1 MSELTRERFLQY
13 LRAALNHLRDPNYLR
28 QSPLAAAFGVA
39 QQPNTPAALRNALI
53 AAVRSLKPTD
63 DEPPQ
68 SRAWRLYES
77 LFYRHVQ
84 CFSQLEVADQ
94 LGISIRQLRREQ
106 HAGLEALAYQLSEQ
120 FGLGTVAQ
128 GGGNGEQ
135 GVTQGTTTDTAA
147 NENLAWLKDAPP
159 EHPADLEHELPAVLE
174 LASPLAAQHGVRLEV
189 TSEDGLPKLAT
200 NPIAFRQT
208 LLSLLSVAI
217 SRAAAG
223 GFVEVMVRT
232 LAWEVE
238 IRVQAADVSASSPAR
253 MDDEASGLDLAHQLI
268 ELCGG
273 KLSVSADEGAFGAAL
288 ILPALGQ
295 SPVLAIDDNAGTLQ
309 LLTRYTAG
317 TRYRLVG
324 TQDPEKAIDVAKEIS
339 PQIVVLDVMMPYT
352 DGWEL
357 VGRLRQNPA
366 TAHIP
371 IVVCTILPH
380 EELARSLGADGFL
393 RKPVTRQ
400 AFLAALDRQVTLT
413 GPLPG

>member
-1 MSELTRERFLQY
+1 M
-13 LRAALNHLRDPNYLR
+13 
-28 QSPLAAAFGVA
+28 
-39 QQPNTPAALRNALI
+39 
-53 AAVRSLKPTD
+53 
-63 DEPPQ
+63 
-68 SRAWRLYES
+68 
-77 LFYRHVQ
+77 
-84 CFSQLEVADQ
+84 
-94 LGISIRQLRREQ
+94 
-106 HAGLEALAYQLSEQ
+106 
-120 FGLGTVAQ
+120 
-128 GGGNGEQ
+128 
-135 GVTQGTTTDTAA
+135 
-147 NENLAWLKDAPP
+147 
-159 EHPADLEHELPAVLE
+159 
-174 LASPLAAQHGVRLEV
+174 RLEV

-200 NPIAFRQT
+200 NPIALRQT

-223 GFVEVMVRT
+223 SFVEVMVRT

-253 MDDEASGLDLAHQLI
+253 MDNEASGLALAHQLT

-317 TRYRLVG
+317 TRYRLVS
-324 TQDPEKAIDVAKEIS
+324 TQDPERAIDMAKEIS

>member
-1 MSELTRERFLQY
+1 MSELTREQFLQY

-63 DEPPQ
+63 DEPPR

-106 HAGLEALAYQLSEQ
+106 HAGLEALAYQLWEQ
-120 FGLGTVAQ
+120 FGLGTAGQ
-128 GGGNGEQ
+128 GGENSEQ
-135 GVTQGTTTDTAA
+135 GVA
-147 NENLAWLKDAPP
+147 NEDLAWLKDAPP
-159 EHPADLEHELPAVLE
+159 DHPADLEHELPAVLE
-174 LASPLAAQHGVRLEV
+174 LASPLAAQHSVRLEV

-200 NPIAFRQT
+200 NPIALRQT

-223 GFVEVMVRT
+223 SFVEVMVRT

-253 MDDEASGLDLAHQLI
+253 MDNEASGLALAHQLT

-317 TRYRLVG
+317 TRYRLVS
-324 TQDPEKAIDVAKEIS
+324 TQDPERAIDMAKEIS

-400 AFLAALDRQVTLT
+400 AFLAALDRQVTPT
-413 GPLPG
+413 GPLPR